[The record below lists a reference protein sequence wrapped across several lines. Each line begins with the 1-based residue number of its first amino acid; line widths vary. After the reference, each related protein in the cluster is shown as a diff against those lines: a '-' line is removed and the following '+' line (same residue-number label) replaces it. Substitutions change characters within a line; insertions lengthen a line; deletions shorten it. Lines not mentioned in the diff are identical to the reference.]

1 MAYMT
6 DRQHQFIADLYE
18 RTDKI
23 LLKQRRLSVD
33 DPQRLMNS
41 GAVNELMRLADD
53 LRLQWKQEAEALAKI
68 ERRVNPKPAPEPIT
82 PEEEYATNA

>member
-18 RTDKI
+18 RMDAI
-23 LLKQRRLSVD
+23 LKKQSKLSID
-33 DPQRLMNS
+33 DPQRHMNS

-53 LRLQWKQEAEALAKI
+53 LKLQWRLEAAALAKI
-68 ERRVNPKPAPEPIT
+68 DRRVNPKPATESVT